1 MVLMMNNRLGVAKCC
16 NVNIDCNYCKI
27 IQINSNR
34 CIKNI
39 IHKQSKWFKY
49 EPLLNTL
56 TLSTHV
62 AALFTLPLQHSP
74 LDTLARACSRLLNIT
89 QHYSKRAWSKWHQWT
104 PIQHLI
110 VLHILTTLSNY
121 LRTIYRSMGNYQY
134 LNKKCYNSNTL
145 ITDKESSAQILPC
158 KHLNGRLTTEK

>member
-1 MVLMMNNRLGVAKCC
+1 MVLMMNNRLGVAKWC

-74 LDTLARACSRLLNIT
+74 LDTLAHAYSTLLNIT
-89 QHYSKRAWSKWHQWT
+89 QNEREASGINERQFN
-104 PIQHLI
+104 I
-110 VLHILTTLSNY
+110 
-121 LRTIYRSMGNYQY
+121 
-134 LNKKCYNSNTL
+134 
-145 ITDKESSAQILPC
+145 
-158 KHLNGRLTTEK
+158 